1 MKVPF
6 SMEDNFI
13 PMEPEDFVIL
23 QAQRNK
29 RDNYWA
35 MLYEAR
41 QEFLKLTHQASAE
54 YDTDPGAF
62 YYYLKQN
69 YGLQVET
76 IDGKITGDYAVVN
89 EQKYL
94 LFIMKFSS

>member
-13 PMEPEDFVIL
+13 PMEPDDFVIL

-41 QEFLKLTHQASAE
+41 QEFLKLTQQAAAE

-76 IDGKITGDYAVVN
+76 IDGKITGEYAVVN

>member
-6 SMEDNFI
+6 SVEDNFI
-13 PMEPEDFVIL
+13 PMEAEDFVIL

-29 RDNYWA
+29 RDNYWE
-35 MLYEAR
+35 MLRGAR
-41 QEFLKLTHQASAE
+41 SEFFKITGQAAE
-54 YDTDPGAF
+54 YESWSSGGF
-62 YYYLKQN
+62 YHYLKQN

-76 IDGKITGDYAVVN
+76 IDGKITGEYAVVN

-94 LFIMKFSS
+94 LFIMKFGS

>member
-1 MKVPF
+1 
-6 SMEDNFI
+6 MEDNFI
-13 PMEPEDFVIL
+13 PMEPDDFVIL

-41 QEFLKLTHQASAE
+41 QEFLKLTQQAAAE

-76 IDGKITGDYAVVN
+76 IDGKITGEYAVVN